1 MKITPLDIRKQSF
14 ERVFRG
20 YDKDAVD
27 AFLSTISQEWERLLD
42 ENRLLHERIERTEND
57 FSKLKALEN
66 TLYKTLQTAQ
76 ATSQEMA
83 VKAQEESNKKVI
95 EANQQ
100 AEDALTKA
108 RKEANM
114 LRMNAENKARY
125 IIEEAENELKG
136 LERDIKAMDKY
147 RDTLIS
153 QLKGYATETLERL
166 QRYEEK
172 SQPIPFEKKAAE
184 LQEVLASIPATPALP
199 EATVISEPEPPV
211 EIQEEVII
219 ETPVAEVIA
228 IEQAQVEEP
237 EQPVKT
243 EPATK
248 EEGSFFDKI

>member
-1 MKITPLDIRKQSF
+1 MKFTPLDIRKQSF

-27 AFLSTISQEWERLLD
+27 AFLSSVSQEWERLLD

-76 ATSQEMA
+76 TTSQEMA
-83 VKAQEESNKKVI
+83 VKAQEESNKRVV

-100 AEDALTKA
+100 AEDSLAKA
-108 RKEANM
+108 RKDANM
-114 LRMNAENKARY
+114 LLMNAENKARY

-136 LERDIKAMDKY
+136 LERDIKAMEKSKE
-147 RDTLIS
+147 TLIA

-166 QRYEEK
+166 QRFEEK
-172 SQPIPFEKKAAE
+172 SQPIPFEQKAAE
-184 LQEVLASIPATPALP
+184 LQEVLASIPKTEALVESP
-199 EATVISEPEPPV
+199 QEAEPEPPV
-211 EIQEEVII
+211 EIQEEVLP
-219 ETPVAEVIA
+219 ETPAAEVVVAE
-228 IEQAQVEEP
+228 QAPAKEP
-237 EQPVKT
+237 EQPEKT
-243 EPATK
+243 EPVTK